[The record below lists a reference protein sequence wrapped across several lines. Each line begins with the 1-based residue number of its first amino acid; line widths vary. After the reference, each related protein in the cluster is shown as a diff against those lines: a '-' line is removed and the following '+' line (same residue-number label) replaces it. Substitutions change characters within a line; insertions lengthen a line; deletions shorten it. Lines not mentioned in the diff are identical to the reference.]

1 MKFTKMQGCGN
12 DYVYFDCTKVVFPGG
27 AQGEK
32 QAAIRLSDR
41 HFGIGG
47 DGIIL
52 IKKGSKADFEMVMY
66 NADGSRSQMCGN
78 GVRCVGKL
86 VYDAG
91 YTKGREFTVESM
103 GAVKVLTVVEGER
116 GDKVAKLSVDMG
128 KPILAASKIPVAVVE
143 CSRSEC
149 IETTGDSEVV
159 SIRPSAYSTTGE
171 TDLDYSI
178 TGGTALACSDTVISY
193 PLTIGGV
200 EYKTTCVSMG
210 NPHAVVFIDKKPA
223 DFPVSEVGPL
233 FENNEFFPE
242 RTNTEFAYVEDRRTI
257 WMRVWERGTGE
268 TLACGTGTCAT
279 VVAAVL
285 NDLIDAG
292 EKITVHL
299 LGGDLE
305 IQWSGNENNSV
316 FMTGPAETVFT
327 GEIEL

>member
-1 MKFTKMQGCGN
+1 MKFTKMHGCGN
-12 DYVYFDCTKVVFPGG
+12 DYVYFDCTKVDFPGG
-27 AQGEK
+27 AEGEK
-32 QAAIRLSDR
+32 QAAIKLSDR

-52 IKKGSKADFEMVMY
+52 IKKGTKADFEMVMY

-128 KPILAASKIPVAVVE
+128 QPILEAEKIPVNTKSLSSAVV
-143 CSRSEC
+143 S
-149 IETTGDSEVV
+149 TG
-159 SIRPSAYSTTGE
+159 STT
-171 TDLDYSI
+171 
-178 TGGTALACSDTVISY
+178 VIKQ

-200 EYKTTCVSMG
+200 EYKATCVSMG

-223 DFPVSEVGPL
+223 DFPVCEVGPL

-279 VVAAVL
+279 VVAAIL
-285 NDLIDAG
+285 NGLVDAG

-299 LGGDLE
+299 LGGDLVIE
-305 IQWSGNENNSV
+305 WSGDENDSV
-316 FMTGPAETVFT
+316 FMTGPAETVFN
-327 GEIEL
+327 GDIEI

>member
-1 MKFTKMQGCGN
+1 MKFTKMHGCGN
-12 DYVYFDCTKVVFPGG
+12 DYVYFDCIKVDFPGG

-32 QAAIRLSDR
+32 QAAIKLSDR

-128 KPILAASKIPVAVVE
+128 QPILEAGKIPVNTKLLSSAVV
-143 CSRSEC
+143 S
-149 IETTGDSEVV
+149 TG
-159 SIRPSAYSTTGE
+159 STT
-171 TDLDYSI
+171 
-178 TGGTALACSDTVISY
+178 VIKQ
-193 PLTIGGV
+193 PLVIGGV
-200 EYKTTCVSMG
+200 EYKATCVSMG

-223 DFPVSEVGPL
+223 DFSVCEVGPL

-242 RTNTEFAYVEDRRTI
+242 RTNTEFAYVEDRCTI

-279 VVAAVL
+279 VVAAIL
-285 NDLIDAG
+285 NGLVDAG

-299 LGGDLE
+299 LGGDLVIE
-305 IQWSGNENNSV
+305 WSGDENDSV

-327 GEIEL
+327 GEVDL

>member
-1 MKFTKMQGCGN
+1 MKFTKMNGCGN
-12 DYVYFDCTKVVFPGG
+12 DYVYFDCTKVDFPGG
-27 AQGEK
+27 AEGEK
-32 QAAIRLSDR
+32 QAAIKLSDR

-52 IKKGSKADFEMVMY
+52 IKKGTKADFEMVMY

-116 GDKVAKLSVDMG
+116 GDKIAKLSVDMG
-128 KPILAASKIPVAVVE
+128 KPILAASKIPVV
-143 CSRSEC
+143 
-149 IETTGDSEVV
+149 
-159 SIRPSAYSTTGE
+159 
-171 TDLDYSI
+171 LK
-178 TGGTALACSDTVISY
+178 SDERVIQY

-200 EYKTTCVSMG
+200 EYKATCVSMG

-223 DFPVSEVGPL
+223 DFPVCEVGPL
-233 FENNEFFPE
+233 FENNDFFPE

-279 VVAAVL
+279 VVAAIL
-285 NDLIDAG
+285 NGLVDAG

-299 LGGDLE
+299 LGGDLK
-305 IQWSGNENNSV
+305 IVWSGDENDSV
-316 FMTGPAETVFT
+316 FMTGPAETVFN
-327 GEIEL
+327 GDIEI

>member
-1 MKFTKMQGCGN
+1 MKFTKMHGCGN
-12 DYVYFDCTKVVFPGG
+12 DYVYFDCTKEDFPGG
-27 AQGEK
+27 AEGER
-32 QAAIRLSDR
+32 QAAIKLSDR

-116 GDKVAKLSVDMG
+116 GDKVYKLSVDMG
-128 KPILAASKIPVAVVE
+128 KPILAGSKIPVA
-143 CSRSEC
+143 
-149 IETTGDSEVV
+149 
-159 SIRPSAYSTTGE
+159 
-171 TDLDYSI
+171 LK
-178 TGGTALACSDTVISY
+178 SDERVIQH

-200 EYKTTCVSMG
+200 EYKATCVSMG

-223 DFPVSEVGPL
+223 DFPVCEVGPL

-242 RTNTEFAYVEDRRTI
+242 RTNTEFAYVENRRTI

-279 VVAAVL
+279 VVAAIL
-285 NDLIDAG
+285 NGLVDAG

-305 IQWSGNENNSV
+305 ILWSGDENDSV

-327 GEIEL
+327 GEVEL

>member
-1 MKFTKMQGCGN
+1 MQFTKMHGCGN
-12 DYVYFDCTKVVFPGG
+12 DYVYFDCTETEFPGG
-27 AQGEK
+27 AEGER
-32 QAAIRLSDR
+32 QAAIKLSDR

-52 IKKGSKADFEMVMY
+52 IKKGTKADFEMVMY

-103 GAVKVLTVVEGER
+103 GAVKVLIVVDGER

-128 KPILAASKIPVAVVE
+128 KPILEAEKIPVSLE
-143 CSRSEC
+143 
-149 IETTGDSEVV
+149 
-159 SIRPSAYSTTGE
+159 
-171 TDLDYSI
+171 
-178 TGGTALACSDTVISY
+178 GGRVIQH

-210 NPHAVVFIDKKPA
+210 NPHAVVFIDKKPSE
-223 DFPVSEVGPL
+223 FPVCETGPL
-233 FENNEFFPE
+233 FENDKFFPE

-279 VVAAVL
+279 VVAAIL
-285 NDLIDAG
+285 NGLVDAG

-305 IQWSGNENNSV
+305 IQWSGNENDSV

-327 GEIEL
+327 GNVEI

>member
-1 MKFTKMQGCGN
+1 MKFTKMHGCGN
-12 DYVYFDCTKVVFPGG
+12 DYIYFDCTKSDFPGG
-27 AQGEK
+27 AEGECK
-32 QAAIRLSDR
+32 AAIKLSDR

-47 DGIIL
+47 DGIII
-52 IKKGSKADFEMVMY
+52 IKKGIKADFEMVMY

-103 GAVKVLTVVEGER
+103 GAVKLLTVVEGER
-116 GDKVAKLSVDMG
+116 GDKQTRLSVDMG

-159 SIRPSAYSTTGE
+159 SIRPSVYST
-171 TDLDYSI
+171 
-178 TGGTALACSDTVISY
+178 TVISY
-193 PLTIGGV
+193 PLTIGGIK
-200 EYKTTCVSMG
+200 YQTTCVSMG

-223 DFPVSEVGPL
+223 DFPVCEIGPL
-233 FENNEFFPE
+233 FENNAFFPE

-279 VVAAVL
+279 VVAAIL
-285 NDLIDAG
+285 NGLVDAG

-305 IQWSGNENNSV
+305 IVWSGREEDSV

>member
-1 MKFTKMQGCGN
+1 MKFTKMHGCGN
-12 DYVYFDCTKVVFPGG
+12 DYVYFDCTKVDFPGG
-27 AQGEK
+27 AEGER
-32 QAAIRLSDR
+32 QAAIKLSDR

-128 KPILAASKIPVAVVE
+128 QPILEAAKIPVNTKSLSPAVV
-143 CSRSEC
+143 S
-149 IETTGDSEVV
+149 TG
-159 SIRPSAYSTTGE
+159 STT
-171 TDLDYSI
+171 
-178 TGGTALACSDTVISY
+178 VIKQ
-193 PLTIGGV
+193 PLVIGGV
-200 EYKTTCVSMG
+200 EYKATCVSMG

-223 DFPVSEVGPL
+223 DFPVCEVGPL
-233 FENNEFFPE
+233 FENDKFFPE

-279 VVAAVL
+279 VVAAIL
-285 NDLIDAG
+285 NDLVDAG

-305 IQWSGNENNSV
+305 IQWSGDENDSV
-316 FMTGPAETVFT
+316 FMTGPAETVFN
-327 GEIEL
+327 GDVEI

>member
-1 MKFTKMQGCGN
+1 MKFTKMHGCGN
-12 DYVYFDCTKVVFPGG
+12 DYVYFDCTKVEFPGG

-32 QAAIRLSDR
+32 QAAIKLSDR

-91 YTKGREFTVESM
+91 YTKECGSTDGRQFTVESM
-103 GAVKVLTVVEGER
+103 GAVKKLTVVSGEP
-116 GDKVAKLSVDMG
+116 GDKIAKLSVDMG
-128 KPILAASKIPVAVVE
+128 KPILAASKIPVSVVE

-159 SIRPSAYSTTGE
+159 SIRPSVYSTTGG
-171 TDLDYSI
+171 TVLD
-178 TGGTALACSDTVISY
+178 CSDTVISY

-223 DFPVSEVGPL
+223 DFPVCEVGPL
-233 FENNEFFPE
+233 FENDKFFPE

-279 VVAAVL
+279 VVAAIL
-285 NDLIDAG
+285 NGLVDAG

-305 IQWSGNENNSV
+305 IHWSGNENDSV